1 MAVGLSQKER
11 IETLLSE
18 KQLAVWNFILEKKET
33 APKEIREVLNMPT
46 VTILQ
51 VLNKLLDMKKIE
63 RLGAGRSTR
72 YRIL

>member
-1 MAVGLSQKER
+1 MAVELSQKER

-18 KQLAVWNFILEKKET
+18 KQLAVWNFILERKET
-33 APKEIREVLNMPT
+33 TPKEIREALNMPT

-72 YRIL
+72 YKII